1 VVDGADLEVK
11 GIDLEAEGLVRGSSS
26 EREASQKEKW
36 RHTMARRSS
45 EAMGGGGYGI
55 IGSGELQ
62 SWVASS
68 EGSITLTRIDGVRRR
83 APARSRAMRFH
94 IFLWSEANRIL
105 GKSSDFRTVS
115 LRLLSNQMLI
125 F

>member
-45 EAMGGGGYGI
+45 EAMGGGGM
-55 IGSGELQ
+55 
-62 SWVASS
+62 ASS
-68 EGSITLTRIDGVRRR
+68 DQESSRVGWRRR
-83 APARSRAMRFH
+83 R
-94 IFLWSEANRIL
+94 EASHSL
-105 GKSSDFRTVS
+105 G
-115 LRLLSNQMLI
+115 
-125 F
+125 